1 MDLNNYMELFIE
13 ESKEHLQAINN
24 ELLNLETEPENL
36 AIINE
41 IFRSAHTLKGM
52 AGSMGFDDLA
62 ALTHQMENVL
72 DLLRNSK
79 LKINSEIMDVI
90 FKCVDLIEK
99 MVDTI
104 EQGGDGKADVK
115 DVVMQLT
122 LIQDPSKDFQVD
134 QLDIKDEADP
144 ELILDEYQLSV
155 IHEAKKAGLN
165 VYQINVTL
173 DPNCVMKSVRAFMV
187 FQTAE
192 EFGEIIHFN
201 PPVDQ
206 IEEEKF
212 QHSLSLLLLSGRN
225 MRDIQVQILNIS
237 EIKDVYVSE
246 KTMQYL
252 EDKLL
257 DSTVEGVGNETSSRF
272 SEQVESNISKKKSR
286 SKSIRVDI
294 EKLDQ
299 LMNLFSEL
307 IIDRG
312 RMEQISRDSQ
322 NAELTESVEHMTRIS
337 TDLQGLILDMRMV
350 PVEQVFNRF
359 PRMVRDLAKDLDKKV
374 QLIVEGQETE
384 LDRTVIDEVGD
395 PLVHLLRNALD
406 HGLETTEERLAA
418 NKDEEGK
425 VTLKAYHSG
434 NNVFIEVLDDGKGIN
449 REKVLKKALER
460 GIVSNEE
467 AKTLSDQQVYSL
479 ILSSGFSTADK
490 ISDISGRGVGLDV
503 VKTKIE
509 SLGGFI
515 SINSVLGQGSTFR
528 IQLPLTL
535 SIIYSMLVKVDKET
549 YAIPFNS
556 IVEITKFSKKQETT
570 IHGERVIQ
578 FRGQVIPLVFLKE
591 VFHVPT
597 EKTKDVNEDLY
608 ILIIKKG
615 NQSAALV
622 VDSVL
627 GQQEVVLKSL
637 GGYLNNLF
645 AISGATILGNGEVAL
660 IIDSNQLIQ

>member
-1 MDLNNYMELFIE
+1 
-13 ESKEHLQAINN
+13 
-24 ELLNLETEPENL
+24 
-36 AIINE
+36 
-41 IFRSAHTLKGM
+41 
-52 AGSMGFDDLA
+52 
-62 ALTHQMENVL
+62 
-72 DLLRNSK
+72 
-79 LKINSEIMDVI
+79 
-90 FKCVDLIEK
+90 
-99 MVDTI
+99 
-104 EQGGDGKADVK
+104 
-115 DVVMQLT
+115 
-122 LIQDPSKDFQVD
+122 
-134 QLDIKDEADP
+134 
-144 ELILDEYQLSV
+144 
-155 IHEAKKAGLN
+155 
-165 VYQINVTL
+165 
-173 DPNCVMKSVRAFMV
+173 MKSVRAFMV

-192 EFGEIIHFN
+192 EFGEIIHSN

-206 IEEEKF
+206 IEEENF
-212 QHSLSLLLLSGRN
+212 QQSISLLLLSGRN
-225 MRDIQVQILNIS
+225 MRDIQVQLLNIS

-252 EDKLL
+252 EDRLI
-257 DSTVEGVGNETSSRF
+257 DSPVEGVGKETSNKS
-272 SEQVESNISKKKSR
+272 SDQEDSNIAKKKNR

-322 NAELTESVEHMTRIS
+322 NVELTESVEHMTRIS

-418 NKDEEGK
+418 KKDEEGK

-434 NNVFIEVLDDGKGIN
+434 NNVFIEVADDGKGIN
-449 REKVLKKALER
+449 REKVLNKALER

-467 AKTLSDQQVYSL
+467 AKNLSDQQIYSL
-479 ILSSGFSTADK
+479 LLSSGFSTADK

-535 SIIYSMLVKVDKET
+535 SIIYSMLVKVEKET

-556 IVEITKFSKKQETT
+556 IVEITKFSKKQEST

-578 FRGQVIPLVFLKE
+578 FRGQVVPLVFLKE

-597 EKTKDVNEDLY
+597 EGTKDVNEDLY

-637 GGYLNNLF
+637 GGYLNNLS